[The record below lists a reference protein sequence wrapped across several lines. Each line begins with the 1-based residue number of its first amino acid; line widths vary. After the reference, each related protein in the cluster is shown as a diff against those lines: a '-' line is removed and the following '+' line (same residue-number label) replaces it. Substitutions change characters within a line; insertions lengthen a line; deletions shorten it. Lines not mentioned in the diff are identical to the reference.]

1 MRTPFIPKSLCLLVA
16 IFLFGGARSQA
27 AINYSVTF
35 NDPGS
40 VNAAY
45 YAGISSNLQAAGA
58 YWAEFLSGN
67 GNIEISVE
75 FTNSIAGID
84 GASFTNGFVRNDG
97 TRNIYEQGAAY
108 EIRTG
113 IDPNGATAD
122 VRIRINPSYLAN
134 TVWLDPNPTTRTDP
148 IPANHLDG
156 VSLFIHELGHAY
168 AFSGWINGTTG
179 QLPPDYMSTF
189 DEHIY
194 FDGSNSFFT
203 GATAQAEYGGPV
215 PLTYGNPGHL
225 GNNSPRPGSDL
236 LNDLMNG
243 IVYYYQTRYTI
254 TRLDR
259 AIVKD
264 CGVAISVDLPV
275 MQVSSVSRGTSGH
288 FIVQGKGIPSRF
300 HTVKATNDLTQSFQK
315 IGSASSDSSGN
326 FSYDDPGA
334 QGLARRYYQVVF
346 P

>member
-1 MRTPFIPKSLCLLVA
+1 MQTSSFSKLTVVILLLCA
-16 IFLFGGARSQA
+16 ARVEA
-27 AINYSVTF
+27 AINYTVTF
-35 NDPGS
+35 SDPGS
-40 VNAAY
+40 TYASY
-45 YAGISSNLQAAGA
+45 YAALTSNIQAAGA
-58 YWAEFLSGN
+58 YWAEFLVGN
-67 GNIEISVE
+67 GNIEVQVE
-75 FTNSIAGID
+75 FTSSIAGID
-84 GASFTNGFVRNDG
+84 GASFTNGFIRNDG

-113 IDPNGATAD
+113 IDPNGASPD

-134 TVWLDPNPTTRTDP
+134 TLWLDPNPTTRTDP

-168 AFSGWINGTTG
+168 AFTGWINSTTG

-189 DEHIY
+189 DEHVH
-194 FDGSNSFFT
+194 FDGTNSFFT
-203 GATAQAEYGGPV
+203 GALAQAQYGGPV
-215 PLTYGNPGHL
+215 PITYGNQGHL

-243 IVYYYQTRYTI
+243 VVYFYQTRYTI

-264 CGVAISVDLPV
+264 CGVAILLDPPAL
-275 MQVSSVSRGTSGH
+275 QASSVFRPLNGH
-288 FIVQGKGIPSRF
+288 FMVQGKGIPSRV
-300 HTVKATNDLTQSFQK
+300 HTVKATSNLASPFTK
-315 IGSASSDSSGN
+315 IGTVSSDANGI
-326 FSYDDPGA
+326 FQFDDANAVGSP
-334 QGLARRYYQVVF
+334 ARFYTVVF